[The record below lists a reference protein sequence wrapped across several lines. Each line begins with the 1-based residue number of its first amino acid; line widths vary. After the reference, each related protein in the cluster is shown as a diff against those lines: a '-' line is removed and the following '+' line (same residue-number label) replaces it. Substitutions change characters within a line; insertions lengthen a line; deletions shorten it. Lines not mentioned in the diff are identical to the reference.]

1 MEPGEILKSKKVVNL
16 DLPLSAHHSP
26 IIDKFES
33 RYLASSNLGYNV
45 HVISTY
51 LPSSSPDK
59 KGKTKGKRADLE
71 VPEAPKLP
79 DCLEKLKNND
89 IYDVLN
95 QIDEEL
101 GETNDILIG
110 KKRKGKKTKNLVAK
124 KQKVENLENPEAKN
138 VPKTPTAPYF
148 LKRVTVELKTI
159 DDQIKIQRN
168 VQNKGYDIIAVLP
181 RTEELLKSACKQLDV
196 DLIVLDL
203 AHPDDKKYLT
213 PNRGSISEARKRG
226 IYFEIQYSNL
236 LKPNNH
242 IKYLPKIFSCIHMVT
257 GNTAHCA
264 NLKSVTPNIVLSAS
278 STQVSDLR
286 SYKDVEGLLDLFDLS
301 QEKANV
307 IVNKHPVRVLLRAFQ
322 RKTAKSAVFVEEVSV
337 GKLELENSD
346 DKNSDGKNDDGKNG
360 GNEISETADSSVGI
374 ENV

>member
-16 DLPLSAHHSP
+16 DLPLSAHHSS
-26 IIDKFES
+26 IIDSFES

-51 LPSSSPDK
+51 LPSSAPDK
-59 KGKTKGKRADLE
+59 KGKSKGKRADLE
-71 VPEAPKLP
+71 VPDAPKLP

-101 GETNDILIG
+101 GETSDILIG
-110 KKRKGKKTKNLVAK
+110 KKRKGKKPKNKGAK
-124 KQKVENLENPEAKN
+124 KQKVENPEMKH
-138 VPKTPTAPYF
+138 VPKTTPTAPYF

-278 STQVSDLR
+278 STQVSDVR

-322 RKTAKSAVFVEEVSV
+322 RKTAKSAVFVEEVFV
-337 GKLELENSD
+337 DKLELENGD
-346 DKNSDGKNDDGKNG
+346 NENGDNKNG
-360 GNEISETADSSVGI
+360 ENGTKIVETGDSSVGI

>member
-16 DLPLSAHHSP
+16 DLPLAAHHSP
-26 IIDKFES
+26 IVDNFES

-51 LPSSSPDK
+51 LPSSAPDK
-59 KGKTKGKRADLE
+59 KVKSKGKRADLE
-71 VPEAPKLP
+71 VPHAPKLP
-79 DCLEKLKNND
+79 DCLERLKNND
-89 IYDVLN
+89 IYDILN
-95 QIDEEL
+95 QIDEEI
-101 GETNDILIG
+101 GETNEVLIG
-110 KKRKGKKTKNLVAK
+110 KKRKGKKTNKTAK
-124 KQKVENLENPEAKN
+124 KLKVENPENMKM
-138 VPKTPTAPYF
+138 KKIQQTPTAPYF
-148 LKRVTVELKTI
+148 MNRITVELKTI

-168 VQNKGYDIIAVLP
+168 VQNKGYDIIAVIP

-264 NLKSVTPNIVLSAS
+264 NLSSVTPNIVLSAS

-337 GKLELENSD
+337 DKLEL
-346 DKNSDGKNDDGKNG
+346 KNDV
-360 GNEISETADSSVGI
+360 NEIVQTVDSSIGI
-374 ENV
+374 EEKSEIKKI